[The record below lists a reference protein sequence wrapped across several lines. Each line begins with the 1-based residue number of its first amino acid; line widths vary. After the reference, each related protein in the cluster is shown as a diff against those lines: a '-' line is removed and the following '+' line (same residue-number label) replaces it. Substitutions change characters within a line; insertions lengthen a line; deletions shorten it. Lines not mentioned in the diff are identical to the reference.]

1 VPLEIVCSGCGK
13 VLYTGFDLKSPK
25 DVIRA
30 TENKCSAC
38 GKNLSASDFT
48 LEILKV

>member
-1 VPLEIVCSGCGK
+1 MPLEIVCGGCGK

-30 TENKCSAC
+30 NENRCSDC
-38 GKNLSASDFT
+38 GRTLSSSDFSV
-48 LEILKV
+48 EIIKV